1 MNIFCGVVRLSLN
14 SLLWCL
20 WCVMAAP
27 ASALPST
34 SPPAWRSSSSSE
46 ICLSPRRSSRLW
58 NGVKSYVIGGSEND
72 QAAWLAQ
79 EQAGEVEPLPASF
92 HELSAR
98 TANGELLH
106 FSDLKSCVV
115 LCVNVAS
122 MCGKTNVWYSELAKL
137 QDDLQAHGL
146 VILCFPCNQFL
157 SQEPKDASS
166 VETCMRPKYKLGP
179 SFRYMEKVDV
189 NGPSAHPVYR
199 WLRIN
204 GSENG
209 GPLGWNFC
217 ERHAR

>member
-79 EQAGEVEPLPASF
+79 EQAGEVEHQRNPPAIQ
-92 HELSAR
+92 A
-98 TANGELLH
+98 
-106 FSDLKSCVV
+106 
-115 LCVNVAS
+115 
-122 MCGKTNVWYSELAKL
+122 L
-137 QDDLQAHGL
+137 QYFDG
-146 VILCFPCNQFL
+146 
-157 SQEPKDASS
+157 DA
-166 VETCMRPKYKLGP
+166 YIA
-179 SFRYMEKVDV
+179 VD
-189 NGPSAHPVYR
+189 
-199 WLRIN
+199 
-204 GSENG
+204 
-209 GPLGWNFC
+209 
-217 ERHAR
+217 